1 MKKLLILAVILVVLV
16 IIAIIAQKSWK
27 SKISYKENSPIPQNV
42 TEDMITR
49 IVVINGKDTVDV
61 RKINGKWFVMVNGE
75 PKEASQDLINT
86 RLKILVNLKGEV
98 VSKNPANFPKF
109 GVTENA
115 HKVIAYNGDKKL
127 VELYLGNSG
136 PSFMTTYVRN
146 PEMNEVFLIKQ
157 YLKSPFT
164 SRIIGWRE
172 RVIFRF
178 KPDTIV
184 RFAYIHGKDTLV
196 AELKDSTWIF
206 PNGKG
211 DTMALKSAINSIRT
225 LSAMDFEDSLSL
237 EAAGLEPPKEIF
249 EITLKDGSTY
259 RLYVGKNKDKNT
271 VYAKRE
277 DKDQIYVIS
286 TYLIKKFKRP
296 FNPKESK
303 SKKLA
308 GKKLKKR
315 A

>member
-1 MKKLLILAVILVVLV
+1 MKKLIILAAILVVLV
-16 IIAIIAQKSWK
+16 IVAIVAQKSWK

-75 PKEASQDLINT
+75 PKEASQYMIEK

-98 VSKNPANFPKF
+98 VSKNPANFEKF

-115 HKVIAYNGDKKL
+115 QKVIAYSGNKKL

-136 PSFMTTYVRN
+136 PSFMDTYVRN
-146 PEMNEVFLIKQ
+146 PQMKEVFLVKE

-164 SRIIGWRE
+164 SRVIGWRE

-178 KPDTIV
+178 KPDSIV
-184 RFAYIHGKDTLV
+184 RFAYIHGKDTIV
-196 AELKDSTWIF
+196 AERKDSAWVF
-206 PNGKG
+206 NGGKG
-211 DTMALKSAINSIRT
+211 DTIALKGALNSIRT
-225 LSAMDFEDSLSL
+225 LSAMDFEDTLSL
-237 EAAGLEPPKEIF
+237 KEAGLEPPKEIF

-259 RLYVGKNKDKNT
+259 RLFVGKKRDKNT
-271 VYAKRE
+271 VYVKRE

-286 TYLIKKFKRP
+286 NYLVTKFRRAFGVKETKRKKFSR
-296 FNPKESK
+296 
-303 SKKLA
+303 KKA
-308 GKKLKKR
+308 KKR